1 MLKINR
7 DKRGGLISLNNF
19 ASLPFVPKRF
29 MYIYNVPDGETRG
42 YHAHKT
48 NCQIFMC
55 MKGKTT
61 LKTITKNGTVEFIR
75 QERSLSEGEHLI
87 MPPMTWGEQT
97 YFDDAVALVLCSKEY
112 DERDYIRD
120 YEQFKKH

>member
-1 MLKINR
+1 
-7 DKRGGLISLNNF
+7 
-19 ASLPFVPKRF
+19 
-29 MYIYNVPDGETRG
+29 MYIYDVPNGETRG

-48 NCQIFMC
+48 NSQIFMC
-55 MKGKTT
+55 MKGKANI
-61 LKTITKNGTVEFIR
+61 KTITKNVTGELI
-75 QERSLSEGEHLI
+75 EKEHYLSEGEHLI

-112 DERDYIRD
+112 DERDYVRD